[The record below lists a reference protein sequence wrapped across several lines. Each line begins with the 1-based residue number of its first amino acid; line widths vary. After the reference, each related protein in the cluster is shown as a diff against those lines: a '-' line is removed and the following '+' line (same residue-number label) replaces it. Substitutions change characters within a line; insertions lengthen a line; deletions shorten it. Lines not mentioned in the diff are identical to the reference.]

1 MVLTV
6 IEYEFKEV
14 VYGMVVYGIFLMNRK
29 LYKETCINCICCQ
42 KMDRMVLNKGDEEGR
57 SQCEQTL

>member
-1 MVLTV
+1 M
-6 IEYEFKEV
+6 
-14 VYGMVVYGIFLMNRK
+14 VYGMVVYGIFLMNGK